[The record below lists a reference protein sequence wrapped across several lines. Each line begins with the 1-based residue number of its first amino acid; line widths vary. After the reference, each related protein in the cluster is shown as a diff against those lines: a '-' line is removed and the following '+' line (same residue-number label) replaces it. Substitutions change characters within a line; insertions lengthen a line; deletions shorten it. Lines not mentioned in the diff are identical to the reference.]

1 MPLNQITQEW
11 NKIPPEIIIDEPID
25 EHLFKARRWVQR
37 IQELKSTL

>member
-11 NKIPPEIIIDEPID
+11 NKIPPEIIIDEQGN